1 MHTSLDLEHGG
12 RSTHRSQ
19 RFAAHTDFDSQH
31 TKVEDTRTERLTA
44 HVPCRT
50 RRRYFADNV
59 LTASSSPGDALLTNN
74 PHGLSVAQLRRLG
87 GGPALGFGIQ
97 QESER
102 LPRRQGSVRA
112 GKR

>member
-19 RFAAHTDFDSQH
+19 RFAAHTDFDGQH
-31 TKVEDTRTERLTA
+31 AKVEDLRTERLTA

-59 LTASSSPGDALLTNN
+59 LTASSTPGDAFLTTH
-74 PHGLSVAQLRRLG
+74 PHGLSVSPCIDVWWYLSMRMASART
-87 GGPALGFGIQ
+87 
-97 QESER
+97 
-102 LPRRQGSVRA
+102 
-112 GKR
+112 